1 MEDQIIIQ
9 LIPMMVGLPLI
20 GFWMWMFREM
30 TTNPALT
37 QTEKRTWM
45 LEFFLMNI
53 IAAALYY
60 ANIYKKRD

>member
-30 TTNPALT
+30 TNNPALT